1 MYFPFLE
8 LTTIAHSAHA
18 LSVATSRH
26 ALSAVTRRFGHFDGK
41 ETAKEPIFL
50 YREMEKMYLLLP
62 GGMLRCK
69 W

>member
-1 MYFPFLE
+1 MN
-8 LTTIAHSAHA
+8 TIQPARA
-18 LSVATSRH
+18 LSAATGGH
-26 ALSAVTRRFGHFDGK
+26 ALSAASRRFGHFDGK
-41 ETAKEPIFL
+41 ETAKETIFL